1 MRFVSHA
8 GAPLNCL
15 DAAGTTRSIADKI
28 AFGRCA
34 AGANLQ
40 TRAREL
46 GNPTSIAGR
55 VYSGG
60 AWRDPA
66 VHAQLAATLGDTL
79 GSALRDDFEWYCCRA
94 AFFHN
99 DAHYEARLFGTWCIA
114 GSELELVFPRGS
126 VRLSSAPDAVTVFDP
141 FEVHGILAP
150 GAQHF
155 SAADYEEIGPS
166 VILGFELDLTPAVA
180 HAFGIRPGATGR
192 VISSATRIAAS
203 TGAFEP

>member
-1 MRFVSHA
+1 MQFRSHA
-8 GAPLNCL
+8 ATPLSCL
-15 DAAGTTRSIADKI
+15 DAGGTTRSIATKI

-34 AGANLQ
+34 AGAAVQ
-40 TRAREL
+40 TRALEL
-46 GNPTSIAGR
+46 RDPTSIAGR

-66 VHAQLAATLGDTL
+66 VHAQLVAVLGDTL
-79 GSALRDDFEWYCCRA
+79 GRALRDDFEWYCCRA

-99 DAHYEARLFGTWCIA
+99 DAHYEGRLFGTWCIA
-114 GSELELVFPRGS
+114 GPELELVFPRAS
-126 VRLSSAPDAVTVFDP
+126 VRLSAAPDTITVFDP

-155 SAADYEEIGPS
+155 SATEYEGIKPS
-166 VILGFELDLTPAVA
+166 LILGFELDLTPPIAA
-180 HAFGIRPGATGR
+180 AFGIKPGATGR